1 MHLAIAAAVGMLL
14 ASAPA
19 MAPAPEG
26 SLLGA
31 PAAAQALHGALQ
43 LESPEERDAAL
54 ARVAEAH
61 PLVADH
67 VHRLRAAR
75 LLEAGEP
82 DRAVRA
88 AREGLA
94 ARPETPLRPRLHR
107 LEGDALLAA
116 EEEAGAR
123 RAWEQALAADP
134 SPEERAEIELALAA
148 SLERAGEPRSAG
160 EIYLRLWTRAPE
172 PELAERAA
180 ERLDELEA
188 ELGGALRDA
197 QAHLARAD
205 ALLRQRRTAEALDAY
220 ERALRAGEGG
230 PLPAGLRQDAE
241 TGRARALFRLRRYPE
256 AREAFAELADRDR
269 EARLWAARARA
280 RAGEV
285 EPATEELLTLAE
297 EGGALGLRARYLAAL
312 LLDDDHP
319 GRAREQLLRLV
330 RAAGSSDLGRA
341 ARWSL
346 GWSAYRE
353 ARWDDAR
360 RHLEALARDEPDPI
374 LALRP
379 RYWLARL
386 AAERGEAAAARAGF
400 AAIVA
405 EYPFSYYG
413 WRSRERLRSP
423 APPSGGPAGSNG
435 EPGPGGAEPA
445 AELPEAEGTA
455 LPPGRSALPP
465 RALARPRILLAAGL
479 PEPARDELDHLRGR
493 VSSRDE
499 RLELAGLYSEV
510 GEHNAAQRLV
520 VDPWSE
526 HLARGPAPG
535 HEEAWWLAWPRA
547 FDELVQRFSREAGAP
562 VESALVY
569 AVMREESGYRPDVVS
584 IVGARGLLQIMPETG
599 TRLARDAGL
608 DPFEAEDLFEPRV
621 NIRLGARYLGQLGR
635 RFEGRDSA
643 AIGSYNAGPAAVARW
658 LRERPDEA
666 DDAWVE
672 SVPYAQTRT
681 YLKRVLRS
689 RHVYR
694 VLY

>member
-1 MHLAIAAAVGMLL
+1 MRLAGLAIAVASGGLL
-14 ASAPA
+14 GSAPA
-19 MAPAPEG
+19 PGPAPED
-26 SLLGA
+26 SLTAA
-31 PAAAQALHGALQ
+31 PAAARALHGALQ
-43 LESPEERDAAL
+43 LEGPAERDAAL
-54 ARVAEAH
+54 ARVAKSY

-75 LLEAGEP
+75 LLEAGAPE
-82 DRAVRA
+82 RAVRV

-94 ARPETPLRPRLHR
+94 ARPETPLRARLHR
-107 LEGDALLAA
+107 LEGDALRAA
-116 EEEAGAR
+116 GDEAGAR
-123 RAWEQALAADP
+123 GAWQQALAAEP
-134 SPEERAEIELALAA
+134 AAEERAEIELALAA
-148 SLERAGEPRSAG
+148 SIERAGEPRGAG
-160 EIYLRLWTRAPE
+160 EVYLRLWIRAPE

-180 ERLDELEA
+180 ERLDAIEA
-188 ELGGALRDA
+188 ELGASLRDA
-197 QAHLARAD
+197 EAQLARAN
-205 ALLRQRRTAEALDAY
+205 ALLRQRRTGEALDAY
-220 ERALRAGEGG
+220 ERALRAGEGDA
-230 PLPAGLRQDAE
+230 LSARLRREAE

-256 AREAFAELADRDR
+256 AREAFAALAGRDR

-285 EPATEELLTLAE
+285 EPATAELLALAD

-312 LLDDDHP
+312 LLEDDHP
-319 GRAREQLLRLV
+319 GSAREQLLRLI

-341 ARWSL
+341 ARWRL

-353 ARWDDAR
+353 ERWDDAR
-360 RHLEALARDEPDPI
+360 RHLEALARDEPHPI

-379 RYWLARL
+379 RYWRARL
-386 AAERGEAAAARAGF
+386 AEERGELQAARAALG
-400 AAIVA
+400 AIA
-405 EYPFSYYG
+405 REYPFSYYG
-413 WRSRERLRSP
+413 WRSRERLRSL
-423 APPSGGPAGSNG
+423 ARADGGPAA
-435 EPGPGGAEPA
+435 GAPA
-445 AELPEAEGTA
+445 SGAGAPPEAEGTT

-479 PEPARDELDHLRGR
+479 PEPAREELDHLRGR

-510 GEHNAAQRLV
+510 GEHHAAQRLI
-520 VDPWSE
+520 VDPWSV
-526 HLARGPAPG
+526 HLARGPAAG

-547 FDELVQRFSREAGAP
+547 FDDLVKRFSREAGAS
-562 VESALVY
+562 VEPALVY
-569 AVMREESGYRPDVVS
+569 AVMREESGYRPEVVS

-599 TRLARDAGL
+599 ARLARDAGL

-635 RFEGRDSA
+635 RFGGRESA
-643 AIGSYNAGPAAVARW
+643 AIGSYNAGPTAVARW

-672 SVPYAQTRT
+672 SVPYAQTRA